1 MTPQKVKPRG
11 KNIEEYL
18 LKPSLNYNNV
28 ARNVNTHVPACLEN
42 GHCEGDLCPLSRV
55 VAGTAV
61 RIKRLDAPPELTN
74 RLREIGF
81 CEEQEIK
88 LVSRHTNLICLVC
101 NARLGISSELADNIL
116 VQPVAAQAPNG
127 TRAHAR

>member
-1 MTPQKVKPRG
+1 VK
-11 KNIEEYL
+11 
-18 LKPSLNYNNV
+18 
-28 ARNVNTHVPACLEN
+28 THVPACLEN
-42 GHCEGDLCPLSRV
+42 GQCEAELCPLSRV

-61 RIKRLDAPPELTN
+61 RIKRLDASPELTN

>member
-1 MTPQKVKPRG
+1 M
-11 KNIEEYL
+11 
-18 LKPSLNYNNV
+18 
-28 ARNVNTHVPACLEN
+28 
-42 GHCEGDLCPLSRV
+42 
-55 VAGTAV
+55 AGAAV
-61 RIKRLDAPPELTN
+61 RIKRLNAPPDVLD

-101 NARLGISSELADNIL
+101 NARLGISSELADGIF
-116 VQPVAAQAPNG
+116 VETVSARNG

>member
-1 MTPQKVKPRG
+1 MSPD
-11 KNIEEYL
+11 
-18 LKPSLNYNNV
+18 
-28 ARNVNTHVPACLEN
+28 VNRPVLACVEN
-42 GHCEGDLCPLSRV
+42 GHCEPELCPLSRV

-61 RIKRLDAPPELTN
+61 RIKRLDAPPELTH

-101 NARLGISSELADNIL
+101 NARLGISSRLAENIL
-116 VQPVAAQAPNG
+116 VQPVTAAQAQKKAG
-127 TRAHAR
+127 AHGR

>member
-1 MTPQKVKPRG
+1 M
-11 KNIEEYL
+11 
-18 LKPSLNYNNV
+18 SLE
-28 ARNVNTHVPACLEN
+28 VNGQVPACIEN
-42 GHCEGDLCPLSRV
+42 GHCEPDLCPLSRV

-61 RIKRLDAPPELTN
+61 RIKRLDAPPEMMN

-88 LVSRHTNLICLVC
+88 LVSRQTNLICLVC
-101 NARLGISSELADNIL
+101 NARLGISTQLAENIL
-116 VQPVAAQAPNG
+116 VQPVAAQAHKG

>member
-1 MTPQKVKPRG
+1 M
-11 KNIEEYL
+11 
-18 LKPSLNYNNV
+18 SLY
-28 ARNVNTHVPACLEN
+28 VNGRVPTCLEN
-42 GHCEGDLCPLSRV
+42 GHCEPEICPLSRV

-61 RIKRLDAPPELTN
+61 RIKRLDAPPEVMN

-101 NARLGISSELADNIL
+101 NARLGISSQLADNIL
-116 VQPVAAQAPNG
+116 VQPVTAQARNG
-127 TRAHAR
+127 TGVYAP

>member
-1 MTPQKVKPRG
+1 MKTR
-11 KNIEEYL
+11 
-18 LKPSLNYNNV
+18 
-28 ARNVNTHVPACLEN
+28 VPACIEN
-42 GHCEGDLCPLSRV
+42 GQCQADLCPLSRV

-61 RIKRLDAPPELTN
+61 RIKRLDASPELTN

-101 NARLGISSELADNIL
+101 NARLGISTKLAENIL
-116 VQPVAAQAPNG
+116 VQPVAAQAPKR
-127 TRAHAR
+127 TPAHAR